1 MEAFAFGN
9 PTTTNQADGAG
20 PTVYTLGTEWF
31 ASVAAPI
38 VGGRWR
44 APDTVPSIS
53 CNMLLY
59 RVSDQALLASSGAF
73 TPTAGVENDVLFSSP
88 FTSVIDEHYVTAV
101 LTNRYT
107 FSNPGGFPHTTT
119 HLTAP
124 AGVNGR
130 FRIVTAG
137 NPAFPDSIHPG
148 GVGYQVG
155 PLVETTVVTLPMLLA
170 PPFAAISRAGSW

>member
-20 PTVYTLGTEWF
+20 PTVYTLGTEWL
-31 ASVAAPI
+31 ASVAAPV

-59 RVSDQALLASSGAF
+59 RVADQALLASSGAF
-73 TPTAGVENDVLFSSP
+73 TPIAGIENDVLFSVS
-88 FTSVIDEHYVTAV
+88 FMSVIDEHYVSAI

-124 AGVNGR
+124 SGVNGR
-130 FRIVTAG
+130 FRQVTAG
-137 NPAFPDSIHPG
+137 NPAFPNSIHPS
-148 GVGYQVG
+148 GVLYHVS
-155 PLVETTVVTLPMLLA
+155 PLVETTVVTLPTLIA
-170 PPFAAISRAGSW
+170 PPFAAIQRAGSW